1 MDKENHSL
9 LIVESNNFSK
19 TLNTTFNNIGFL
31 WKIKVERK
39 NIDALSGINFKEY
52 NFIIFNGYEK
62 RLDGYL
68 NYFQQIQKPL
78 LIFFNKPIKLNTKA
92 VKILGIKKVEKF
104 NFIATNCKLNPQYS
118 NKLLPKTFIYENT
131 PINFSGY
138 LVTDHTCDYIYK
150 TFLGKNIVTKKEN
163 IFCFSFSGWQLGVKN
178 FKPFFS
184 LLLYIFLNY
193 VDFIFLPKP
202 MTSIRIDDWPYT
214 SEGYLKGKKINDEK
228 REKEL
233 IELKRFCRLTKSK
246 FDIMVNSHLINQK
259 KNIIPIE
266 CKYPKTV
273 SILKELSVLAKV
285 KIGSHGAYHIN
296 YLKYLNEGIMDPR
309 EFLNVSSKE
318 ASADLEKNINW
329 IKKMFKQNPDVFVPP
344 CWEYGGGLNTVVN
357 KYFKIICFSNYQLKD
372 INNEI
377 FINFNKN
384 ITKVYE
390 TIKYNPSINIY
401 DKTIWED
408 YFLCGIPCIY
418 LFHNIK
424 NRYYAKE
431 RILQLLDKFG
441 IYIYILPIL
450 SILVYCFTGKI
461 NISILI
467 IISLIIFI
475 LKFFEFNLKSAF
487 NILKSLFMTNRT
499 LININKNRFCFLNEL
514 VEYYKEY
521 ESIYFFNGRIVNPGG
536 IEYRRI
542 NKSFKF
548 EDYNK

>member
-1 MDKENHSL
+1 
-9 LIVESNNFSK
+9 
-19 TLNTTFNNIGFL
+19 
-31 WKIKVERK
+31 
-39 NIDALSGINFKEY
+39 
-52 NFIIFNGYEK
+52 
-62 RLDGYL
+62 
-68 NYFQQIQKPL
+68 
-78 LIFFNKPIKLNTKA
+78 
-92 VKILGIKKVEKF
+92 
-104 NFIATNCKLNPQYS
+104 
-118 NKLLPKTFIYENT
+118 PKTFIYENT

-184 LLLYIFLNY
+184 LLLYIFLNF

-214 SEGYLKGKKINDEK
+214 SEGYLIGKKINDEK

-296 YLKYLNEGIMDPR
+296 YSKYLNEDIVDPS

-344 CWEYGGGLNTVVN
+344 CWKYDEGLNSIVH
-357 KYFKIICFSNYQLKD
+357 KYFKIICFNSYQLKD
-372 INNEI
+372 VNNEI

-390 TIKYNPSINIY
+390 T
-401 DKTIWED
+401 
-408 YFLCGIPCIY
+408 
-418 LFHNIK
+418 
-424 NRYYAKE
+424 
-431 RILQLLDKFG
+431 
-441 IYIYILPIL
+441 
-450 SILVYCFTGKI
+450 
-461 NISILI
+461 
-467 IISLIIFI
+467 
-475 LKFFEFNLKSAF
+475 
-487 NILKSLFMTNRT
+487 
-499 LININKNRFCFLNEL
+499 
-514 VEYYKEY
+514 
-521 ESIYFFNGRIVNPGG
+521 
-536 IEYRRI
+536 
-542 NKSFKF
+542 
-548 EDYNK
+548 